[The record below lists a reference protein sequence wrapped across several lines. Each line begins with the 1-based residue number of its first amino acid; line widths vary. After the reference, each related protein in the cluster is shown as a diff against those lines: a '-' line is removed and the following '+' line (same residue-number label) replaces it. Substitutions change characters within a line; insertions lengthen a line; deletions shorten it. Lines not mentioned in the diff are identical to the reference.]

1 MKNLLDFE
9 TFRLNEWNKIII
21 NKDKEGKITF
31 DPQLDNT
38 TTRRLER
45 VLVDSDSLIYQVTGG
60 YNRNNFSDNLINN
73 GEIVEIIRKLKFNTE
88 SHIFPEN
95 ETYVKFN
102 DNELSDINKLF
113 PIEPPNKKTF
123 GKGELLLSSY
133 YSNVFRND
141 SNDESGDCHYF
152 TLNENGELTNQK
164 KYIEVKTGGSSFTPL
179 YVHKKNNG
187 EITKIIKEY
196 IRKNPNVTINEIC
209 LYECIGGLALY
220 LSNEVKDKDL
230 FFVVFDNK
238 YDDEKREGEKT
249 TNGYFQ
255 KEIINKEA
263 DKIYKE
269 LLEVCELGDNETK
282 DSQDHFFIEV
292 SANKNKLTIRPRKEI
307 KTKVKIIYDIKK

>member
-1 MKNLLDFE
+1 MKNILDFE
-9 TFRLNEWNKIII
+9 TFKLNEWNRIVID
-21 NKDKEGKITF
+21 KDKEGKITF

-60 YNRNNFSDNLINN
+60 YNRNNFSDNLIDDK
-73 GEIVEIIRKLKFNTE
+73 ETLKIIRKLKFSKK

-95 ETYVKFN
+95 KTYVEFN
-102 DNELSDINKLF
+102 EDELSDINKLF
-113 PIEPPNKKTF
+113 VIEPSNKKTF

-141 SNDESGDCHYF
+141 SNDEKGDCHYF
-152 TLNENGELTNQK
+152 TLSENGELTNQK

-179 YVHKKNNG
+179 YAHKKNGG
-187 EITKIIKEY
+187 EIKTIIEKYIKEHS
-196 IRKNPNVTINEIC
+196 NVNIDDIC

-220 LSNEVKDKDL
+220 LSNEVKEKDL

-238 YDDEKREGEKT
+238 YDEGKREGEKT

-255 KEIINKEA
+255 KEIINKKPV
-263 DKIYKE
+263 DIYNE
-269 LLEVCELGDNETK
+269 LLNICVLGKNETK
-282 DSQDHFFIEV
+282 DKQDHFLIEV
-292 SANKNKLTIRPRKEI
+292 SDDKNKIIIRPREEVR
-307 KTKVKIIYDIKK
+307 TKVKEIYNIKK